1 MLLTV
6 DRQWNFPKVW
16 DAQDRAIEVD
26 FYEKGIMKPSRAAA
40 DESLMLMR
48 LRGPHTAD
56 DAARDCRVER
66 WVAGLVKQ

>member
-1 MLLTV
+1 MRTV
-6 DRQWNFPKVW
+6 IGTILAMAFV
-16 DAQDRAIEVD
+16 
-26 FYEKGIMKPSRAAA
+26 AAA

>member
-1 MLLTV
+1 MRTLIGTILAMAFV
-6 DRQWNFPKVW
+6 
-16 DAQDRAIEVD
+16 A
-26 FYEKGIMKPSRAAA
+26 AAA